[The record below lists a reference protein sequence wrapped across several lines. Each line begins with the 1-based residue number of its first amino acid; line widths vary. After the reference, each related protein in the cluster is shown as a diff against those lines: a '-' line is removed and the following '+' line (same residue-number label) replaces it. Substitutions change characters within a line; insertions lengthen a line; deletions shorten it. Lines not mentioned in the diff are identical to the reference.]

1 MYGCAADRNQAKIVF
16 DVAVDMVRFCPALS
30 NRVKI
35 LESQKKLIY
44 KPSEKFDIRDSAF
57 DRWIVVYMIL

>member
-1 MYGCAADRNQAKIVF
+1 
-16 DVAVDMVRFCPALS
+16 MVRFCPALS